1 MYLYFYTV
9 FENHVKKSYLGLR
22 AKRATFSNGQKFIKN
37 AKNWQ
42 FGEVLKPE
50 FCGQTVVSDRSV
62 LIGQKLVENAK
73 MLSNATF

>member
-37 AKNWQ
+37 AKNWSN
-42 FGEVLKPE
+42 LASYYP
-50 FCGQTVVSDRSV
+50 DRSF

-73 MLSNATF
+73 IEMRHFW